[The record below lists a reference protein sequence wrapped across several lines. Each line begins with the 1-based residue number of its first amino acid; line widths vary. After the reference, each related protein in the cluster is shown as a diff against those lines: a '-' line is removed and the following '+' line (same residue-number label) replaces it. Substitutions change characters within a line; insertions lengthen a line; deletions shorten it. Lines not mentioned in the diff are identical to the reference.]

1 MLMNMILIWLVTAVS
16 LFIISRLNIGIE
28 IDDLGTTLV
37 AAIVVGLIN
46 ALVRPIVAFFALPFT
61 ILTLG
66 LFWFVVNALMFML
79 AASLVPGFRLRN
91 GFWSALLGSIL
102 LVVLNS
108 IIFWIVR

>member
-1 MLMNMILIWLVTAVS
+1 MLTNMLVTWLVTAVS
-16 LFIISRLNIGIE
+16 LFIISRLNVGIE

-46 ALVRPIVAFFALPFT
+46 ALVRPIVTFLTFPLT

-79 AASLVPGFRLRN
+79 AASLIKGFRLRD
-91 GFWSALLGSIL
+91 GFWSALAGSFL
-102 LVVLNS
+102 LAVLNGV
-108 IIFWIVR
+108 IFWIVR